1 MSRTAPAAPETASW
15 GRRFLAL
22 LVDWLACL
30 AIAELAVRAGLIAGN
45 PGSIVTMALFVVES
59 GFFTAL
65 LGGSFGKL
73 LTRLRVVRLDGRP
86 LGLMSALLRS
96 VMVVLVIPPL
106 VFKPDGRGLH
116 DLLVGTATVPLP
128 R

>member
-1 MSRTAPAAPETASW
+1 
-15 GRRFLAL
+15 
-22 LVDWLACL
+22 DWLACL

-45 PGSIVTMALFVVES
+45 PGSIVTMALFVVETA
-59 GFFTAL
+59 FFTAL